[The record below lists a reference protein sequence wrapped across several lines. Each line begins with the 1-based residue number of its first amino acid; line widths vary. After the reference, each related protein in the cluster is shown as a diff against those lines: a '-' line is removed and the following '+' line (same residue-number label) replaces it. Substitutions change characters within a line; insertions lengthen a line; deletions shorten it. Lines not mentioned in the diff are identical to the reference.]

1 MRLNGLVPCVVSMF
15 LVACSPTATPPS
27 VSTSPSPA
35 AVGPAPQPT
44 SSSVKVK
51 VGTLGIAPEAG
62 LYIAIER
69 GYFNDEGLDIEL
81 VPFRSGAEQTAP
93 LATGEL
99 HFGAGG
105 PDPSLFNA
113 LLRGIDVKI
122 VTHNALVTEGDASA
136 AFIVRAD
143 LVESGRFRELADLKG
158 MTIAINIQ
166 GTTSQLYVERILEKA
181 GLKLAD
187 VTLTIVPFTEMIT
200 ALANRAVD
208 AAWVVEPFVTI
219 GEVQGVSKS
228 VVPMAEA
235 YPGAITMVVMLS
247 PVFARDQ
254 ADAARR
260 FVTAHLRG
268 QRDYYR
274 AFLKNEGDRE
284 EIVRILTKYTQVKD
298 PRLYANMGWHGVDPN
313 GELNVRVLEDMQEY
327 FVRIGTQQQKV
338 DLNRVIDRS
347 YLNYAL
353 ERMGRMP

>member
-1 MRLNGLVPCVVSMF
+1 MRLICSTLSV
-15 LVACSPTATPPS
+15 LLIACSTATVPSS
-27 VSTSPSPA
+27 VSAPSSPA
-35 AVGPAPQPT
+35 AIASVPRPAST
-44 SSSVKVK
+44 LVKVK

-69 GYFNDEGLDIEL
+69 GYFSDEGLDVEL

-122 VTHNALVTEGDASA
+122 VAHNALVTEGDASA
-136 AFIVRAD
+136 AFIVRTD
-143 LVESGRFRELADLKG
+143 LIESGRFRELADLKG
-158 MTIAINIQ
+158 MTVAINIE

-181 GLKLAD
+181 GLKPAD
-187 VTLTIVPFTEMIT
+187 ITLTVVPFTEMIA

-219 GEVQGVSKS
+219 GTVQGVSKR

-235 YPGAITMVVMLS
+235 YPGAVTMVVMLS

-274 AFLKNEGDRE
+274 AFLKDEGSRE
-284 EIVRILTKYTQVKD
+284 EIIHILTKYTQVKD

-313 GELNVRVLEDMQEY
+313 GELNTRVLEDMQDY

-338 DLNRVIDRS
+338 DLNKVIDRS

-353 ERMGRMP
+353 ERIGRIQ